1 MSPESISFWADVS
14 AIFILA
20 QMLLFTLL
28 FAVALGTGW
37 WYFRKARRKL
47 IVPLLMGQVYALRI
61 QQGTTKVSNQ
71 IVGVPMTINATA
83 IRVQV
88 TVEALVRPNRTPKD

>member
-71 IVGVPMTINATA
+71 IVRVPMTINATA